1 MATEGI
7 LMSSSGAVFTAPFVA
22 SLEARIATRAT
33 AAFIAERV
41 AISLLTP
48 RITKFIPY
56 VGWAIMIG
64 TAAYAGYE
72 AYKST
77 EIDWGKLENG
87 VYDAQDLTV
96 FRMGFTVAQQRFLAT
111 AAGAAAVRN
120 RSKYILIPSEV
131 MPTVAQVDSLGITQ
145 FGNSLTWDPA
155 GANQRRYQ
163 AVGKRGSA
171 GIIFLANGTRVRGS
185 WEEYPFAVTYAP
197 IPGAVVDLVPLREQ
211 WIQGGFIR
219 AADIVQAFKPSDNV
233 LCYIL

>member
-1 MATEGI
+1 MASEGI
-7 LMSSSGAVFTAPFVA
+7 LMSSGAVFTAPFVT
-22 SLEARIATRAT
+22 SLEARIATRASV
-33 AAFIAERV
+33 AFIAERV

-77 EIDWGKLENG
+77 EIDWSKLENG
-87 VYDAQDLTV
+87 VYDAQDLAV
-96 FRMGFTVAQQRFLAT
+96 FRVGFTVAQQRFLAT
-111 AAGAAAVRN
+111 AAGAAAVRA

-131 MPTVAQVDSLGITQ
+131 MPTVAQLDAQGITQ

-155 GANQRRYQ
+155 GANERRYK
-163 AVGKRGSA
+163 AIGNRGSA
-171 GIIFLANGTRVRGS
+171 GFIFLASGARVRGS

-197 IPGAVVDLVPLREQ
+197 TPGAVVDVVPLREQ

-219 AADIVQAFKPSDNV
+219 AADMVQAFRPSDNV